1 MMPLGTK
8 NLTAPSQAPS
18 QPPAQPGRRRA
29 AALAEKHWHR
39 YLAALIE
46 MIGQPNFTGALVN
59 AMSHVVFFDH
69 MVIFSYQGDQ
79 RPYCLYDTFTPEQ
92 RWIFVSL
99 YEDGPYLLDP
109 FFQAGRSGIKPG
121 LYRMRQFAPDRFY
134 QSEYYRSYY
143 IKTGLAEEVGFFFPL
158 KSGET
163 VVLSLMRAEASS
175 AFSDHDISRLQII
188 EPVIRAICQQHWPD
202 SGRDQLGLKASDSTP
217 LDLDQVVTSIF
228 QSLGPASLTHR
239 ECEIT
244 SLVLQGH
251 SSESI
256 GQLLHISRGTVK
268 IHRKNAYRKLGIT
281 SQSQLFSLFLTA
293 FRNNEKDLKPA

>member
-1 MMPLGTK
+1 MAPLETK
-8 NLTAPSQAPS
+8 ASPSS
-18 QPPAQPGRRRA
+18 PPRRRRA

-39 YLAALIE
+39 YLAALID
-46 MIGQPNFTGALVN
+46 MVGQPNFFPGAWVN
-59 AMSHVVFFDH
+59 ALSHVVYFDH
-69 MVIFSYQGDQ
+69 MVIFCYRGDQ
-79 RPYCLYDTFTPEQ
+79 RPQCLYDTFTPEQ

-109 FFQAGRSGIKPG
+109 FFKASRSGIKPG
-121 LYRMRQFAPDRFY
+121 LYRMRQLAPDRFY

-163 VVLSLMRAEASS
+163 VILSLMRAEASA
-175 AFSDHDISRLQII
+175 AFNDHDISRLQII
-188 EPVIRAICQQHWPD
+188 EPVIRAICQQHWPE
-202 SGRDQLGLKASDSTP
+202 SGRELATVGGLPRS
-217 LDLDQVVTSIF
+217 LDLEQVVTDIF

-256 GQLLHISRGTVK
+256 GQQLHISPGTVK

-293 FRNNEKDLKPA
+293 FRRA

>member
-1 MMPLGTK
+1 LGGILQNMAVSDTK
-8 NLTAPSQAPS
+8 LIDL
-18 QPPAQPGRRRA
+18 PAKPGRRRA

-39 YLAALIE
+39 YLATLIDT
-46 MIGQPNFTGALVN
+46 IAQPNFAGALVN
-59 AMSHVVFFDH
+59 ALSHVVYFDH
-69 MVIFSYQGDQ
+69 MVIFCYQGDQ
-79 RPYCLYDTFTPEQ
+79 RPQCLNDTFTPEQ
-92 RWIFVSL
+92 RWVFVTL

-109 FFQAGRSGIKPG
+109 FFKASRSGIKPG
-121 LYRMRQFAPDRFY
+121 LYRIRQLAPDRFY

-163 VVLSLMRAEASS
+163 VVLSLMRAEASA

-188 EPVIRAICQQHWPD
+188 EPVLRAICQQHWPS
-202 SGRDQLGLKASDSTP
+202 SGREMTEHSEGGNGP
-217 LDLDQVVTSIF
+217 LELERVVTEIF
-228 QSLGPASLTHR
+228 QSLGPASLTKR

-256 GQLLHISRGTVK
+256 GQHLHISAGTVK
-268 IHRKNAYRKLGIT
+268 IHRKNTYRKLGIT

-293 FRNNEKDLKPA
+293 FRQR

>member
-1 MMPLGTK
+1 MAPLDTK
-8 NLTAPSQAPS
+8 IS
-18 QPPAQPGRRRA
+18 PPPNRRRA

-39 YLAALIE
+39 YLAAAIDT
-46 MIGQPNFTGALVN
+46 IGQPNFPGTLVN
-59 AMSHVVFFDH
+59 ALSHVVYFDH
-69 MVIFSYQGDQ
+69 MVIFCYRGDQ
-79 RPYCLYDTFTPEQ
+79 RPQCLYDTFTPEQ
-92 RWIFVSL
+92 RWVFVSL

-109 FFQAGRSGIKPG
+109 FFKASRSGIKPG
-121 LYRMRQFAPDRFY
+121 LYRMRQLAPDRFY

-143 IKTGLAEEVGFFFPL
+143 VKTGLAEEVGFFFPL

-163 VVLSLMRAEASS
+163 VVLSLMRAEASA

-188 EPVIRAICQQHWPD
+188 EPTIRAICQQHWPE
-202 SGRDQLGLKASDSTP
+202 SGQELASMGDLP
-217 LDLDQVVTSIF
+217 RGLDLEQVVTDIF
-228 QSLGPASLTHR
+228 QSLGPASLTQR

-256 GQLLHISRGTVK
+256 GQQLHISPGTVK

-293 FRNNEKDLKPA
+293 FRRT

>member
-1 MMPLGTK
+1 MAPLDTK
-8 NLTAPSQAPS
+8 ATPTPAPPS
-18 QPPAQPGRRRA
+18 RRRA

-39 YLAALIE
+39 YLAALID
-46 MIGQPNFTGALVN
+46 MIGQPNFPGALVN
-59 AMSHVVFFDH
+59 ALSHVVYFDH
-69 MVIFSYQGDQ
+69 MVIFCYRGDQ

-92 RWIFVSL
+92 RWVFVSL

-109 FFQAGRSGIKPG
+109 FFKASRAGIKPG
-121 LYRMRQFAPDRFY
+121 LYRMRQLAPDRFY

-143 IKTGLAEEVGFFFPL
+143 VKTGLAEEVGFFFPL

-163 VVLSLMRAEASS
+163 VILSLMRAEASA

-188 EPVIRAICQQHWPD
+188 EPVIRAICQQHWPE
-202 SGRDQLGLKASDSTP
+202 SGQDLTSTGNLP
-217 LDLDQVVTSIF
+217 QGLDLEQVVTDIF
-228 QSLGPASLTHR
+228 QSLGPASLTQR

-256 GQLLHISRGTVK
+256 GQQLHISPGTVK

-293 FRNNEKDLKPA
+293 FRRT

>member
-1 MMPLGTK
+1 MAPFDTKATPLK
-8 NLTAPSQAPS
+8 SEALKL
-18 QPPAQPGRRRA
+18 PGRRRA
-29 AALAEKHWHR
+29 AGLDEKHWHR
-39 YLAALIE
+39 FMAALIDT
-46 MIGQPNFTGALVN
+46 IGQANFPGALVN
-59 AMSHVVFFDH
+59 ALSHVVYFDH
-69 MVIFSYQGDQ
+69 MVIFCYRGDQ
-79 RPYCLYDTFTPEQ
+79 RPHCLYDTFTPEQ

-109 FFQAGRSGIKPG
+109 FFKASRSGIKPG
-121 LYRMRQFAPDRFY
+121 LYRMRQLAPDRFY

-143 IKTGLAEEVGFFFPL
+143 VKTGLAEEVGFFFPL
-158 KSGET
+158 KNGET
-163 VVLSLMRAEASS
+163 VVLSLMRAEASN

-188 EPVIRAICQQHWPD
+188 EPVIRAICQQHWLEARPD
-202 SGRDQLGLKASDSTP
+202 LAVSGDRLEGLP
-217 LDLDQVVTSIF
+217 NLDQVVTTIF

-251 SSESI
+251 SSDSI
-256 GQLLHISRGTVK
+256 GEQLHIAPGTVK

-293 FRNNEKDLKPA
+293 FRQM